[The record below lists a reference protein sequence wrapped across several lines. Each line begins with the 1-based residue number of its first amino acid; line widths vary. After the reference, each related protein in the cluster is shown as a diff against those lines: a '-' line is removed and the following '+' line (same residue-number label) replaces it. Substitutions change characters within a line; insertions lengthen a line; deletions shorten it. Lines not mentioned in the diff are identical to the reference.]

1 MRACVCVYSLD
12 IVMCPLQY
20 QSFFSIYKSTS
31 SLLKSFYKS
40 ILSNS
45 LSFLLLQI
53 ELRNLNHLD

>member
-1 MRACVCVYSLD
+1 MFVCIYSLD
-12 IVMCPLQY
+12 IVMGPLQY
-20 QSFFSIYKSTS
+20 QSLFSIYKSTS

-40 ILSNS
+40 ILNDS